1 MFRVARILYFLN
13 NILYTKG
20 VDMSLVEGLPLSVQ
34 ISKKIEDEI
43 IYGRLPPGTKLDEA
57 TLCKKYKVSRTPIRE
72 ALKLLSSEG
81 LVEIRPRRGAI
92 VPTLNIVTLY
102 EMFEV
107 MAQLEGMCGRLAARR
122 IEEQE
127 KIELLSLHNKCEEY
141 LLADNPDNYYE
152 ANRKFHFFLYQLSHN
167 SFLTEQA
174 SNLHNRLH
182 PYRRLQLR
190 VNHRMQHSFKEHQ
203 DIVDAIINANEDL
216 AENLLKKHVVVQG
229 EKFTDLIA
237 NMNSD
242 DHI

>member
-1 MFRVARILYFLN
+1 
-13 NILYTKG
+13 
-20 VDMSLVEGLPLSVQ
+20 MSLIDDLPLFLQ
-34 ISKKIEDEI
+34 ISKKIEDDI
-43 IYGRLPPGTKLDEA
+43 IYGYFPPGTKLNEA
-57 TLCKKYKVSRTPIRE
+57 ELCERYGVSRTPIRE

-92 VPTLNIVTLY
+92 VPTLNVVTLC

-122 IEEQE
+122 INEEE
-127 KIELLSLHNKCEEY
+127 KIELLSLHNRCEEY
-141 LLADNPDNYYE
+141 VLEDNPENYYE

-167 SFLTEQA
+167 GFLIEQA

-190 VNHRMQHSFKEHQ
+190 VNNRMRHSFKEHQ
-203 DIVDAIINANEDL
+203 DIVNAIINNDEDL
-216 AENLLKKHVVVQG
+216 AENKLKAHVSVQG

-237 NMNSD
+237 TMSAD
-242 DHI
+242 S